1 MSVGNGFHGNGASA
15 NGRHSRGPLRW
26 LRRRD
31 EVPVAELQ
39 RAKRP
44 LRFGLAF
51 LIVLAIGV
59 YFGFTKHVPFTHGF
73 RLNGVFTSALNI
85 APGAPVREAGVN
97 VGKVTSTRR
106 IGRAGEVRMEIS
118 GTGLPI
124 HSDAMLKI
132 RPRLFLEG
140 NWFVELQPGNPPARK
155 LRSGATI
162 PIAQTA
168 VPVQLDQLLAAL
180 NSNTRANLQEVLIE
194 YGRALSAKP
203 TPAENAEQDPEV
215 QGLSG
220 AEALN
225 RAASHGP
232 AALHGT
238 AIVDQ
243 ALGGTHERD
252 LSTLVASIDRVTAAL
267 DVHSHALA
275 ELITNFNSFF
285 EAFAAQSSS
294 LRSTVARLPGTLS
307 TVTHSFREL
316 EAAFPAIRSFS
327 EAITPG
333 VEQTPPTI
341 AAFLPWIAQARGLLS
356 PSELGALA
364 KNTRESAP
372 SIFQLTNSSIPFY
385 QQNDLLS
392 QCLTNVLIPAGNAV
406 LADGPN
412 TSGQGAFREFW
423 YSLVGQNSAGQTFTG
438 NGQNGF
444 RSLVSGGGQTLA
456 SALPGIV
463 GQKTTPMI
471 YKATG
476 KPSRLYARTPL
487 PPLGTRPRFPASEP
501 PYKPLVPCYTQAL
514 PNFNGPLA
522 SGPADGS
529 GG

>member
-1 MSVGNGFHGNGASA
+1 MSVANGFHGDGSSA
-15 NGRHSRGPLRW
+15 DGKRTSGLLRW

-44 LRFGLAF
+44 LRFGIAF

-97 VGKVTSTRR
+97 IGKVTSTRR
-106 IGRAGEVRMEIS
+106 VSDAGEVRMEIS
-118 GTGLPI
+118 GAGLPI
-124 HSDAMLKI
+124 HRDATLKL

-140 NWFVELQPGNPPARK
+140 NWFVELQPGNPPAPK
-155 LRSGATI
+155 LSSGATI
-162 PIAQTA
+162 PITQTA
-168 VPVQLDQLLAAL
+168 VPVQLDQVLAAL

-203 TPAENAEQDPEV
+203 THAENAEQDPEV
-215 QGLSG
+215 RGLSG

-225 RAASHGP
+225 KAASHGP
-232 AALHGT
+232 AALRGA
-238 AIVDQ
+238 AIVNQ

-252 LSTLVASIDRVTAAL
+252 LSTLVASVNRVTAAL
-267 DVHSHALA
+267 DVHSHALG
-275 ELITNFNSFF
+275 ELITNFNTFF

-294 LRSTVARLPGTLS
+294 LRNTVAQLPPTLR
-307 TVTHSFREL
+307 TATHSFREL

-333 VEQTPPTI
+333 VEQTPATV
-341 AAFLPWIAQARGLLS
+341 AAFLPWIAQVRGLLS
-356 PSELGALA
+356 PSELGGLA

-372 SIFQLTNSSIPFY
+372 SIFALTNSSIPFY
-385 QQNDLLS
+385 EQNNLFS
-392 QCLTNVLIPAGNAV
+392 QCLTNVLIPAGNAI

-412 TSGQGAFREFW
+412 TSGEGAFKEFW

-438 NGQNGF
+438 NGPNGF
-444 RSLVSGGGQTLA
+444 RSLVSGGGETLA
-456 SALPGIV
+456 SALPSIV
-463 GQKTTPMI
+463 SQKSTPFI
-471 YKATG
+471 ESNG
-476 KPSRLYARTPL
+476 KPRRLFARTPL

-501 PYKPLVPCYTQAL
+501 PYKPLVPCHTQAL